1 MKRITFRE
9 ANYIM
14 RRTKPHRL
22 ERMFCYWTIQK
33 ENNNSGW
40 IRCYMKWWAYILFFI
55 PAHALVFI
63 CRLWDGGL
71 KEFRIEPRQIQ
82 GYAVVGLTN
91 DDARTEFGRFKSVW
105 EKNNEKDYN

>member
-1 MKRITFRE
+1 MRITFNE

-14 RRTKPHRL
+14 RRKKPHRL

-33 ENNNSGW
+33 ANNSSGW
-40 IRCYMKWWAYILFFI
+40 LYCYIKWWVYILCFI

-71 KEFRIEPRQIQ
+71 KEFRIEPREIHSF
-82 GYAVVGLTN
+82 VIIGLTT
-91 DDARTEFGRFKSVW
+91 DDTRTEFGRFKFVW
-105 EKNNEKDYN
+105 ETNNEEDYS